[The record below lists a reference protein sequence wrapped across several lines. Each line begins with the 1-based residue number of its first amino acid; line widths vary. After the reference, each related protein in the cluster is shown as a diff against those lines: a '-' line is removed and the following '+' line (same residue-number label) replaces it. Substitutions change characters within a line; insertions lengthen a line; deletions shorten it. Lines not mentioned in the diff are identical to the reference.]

1 MHYLGI
7 LCKKIFRSKRKFRSK
22 KICGTKKIVKTKIMA
37 MDIIYKNETKF
48 DEDNNFSI
56 ELSSNNEIQN
66 MIFKARSKWFVS
78 GLKVVIRKFEEIDE
92 YKQVKKVSDLISKI
106 KADQKNNIAHGSIKC
121 YLPNFAAFEHDHLVK
136 SVPTKKHTNI
146 IT

>member
-7 LCKKIFRSKRKFRSK
+7 LCKKIFRSKKKFRSK

-66 MIFKARSKWFVS
+66 MIFKVRSKWFVS

-92 YKQVKKVSDLISKI
+92 
-106 KADQKNNIAHGSIKC
+106 
-121 YLPNFAAFEHDHLVK
+121 
-136 SVPTKKHTNI
+136 
-146 IT
+146 